1 MTPLVEWA
9 LANALLAI
17 PLAIAAWTSSWLRR
31 PAISHA
37 LWVLVLLRLFAP
49 PLWQVSLPTWNAPT
63 SSASA
68 IAVSESGEFPVEPIV
83 RLAAFDEASR
93 PLDAV
98 AVPARPASNVPVAA
112 TSPDRLKVFGGIWM
126 AGALSCLT
134 LAMVRAV
141 RFQRM
146 LSDAVPAP
154 AAWQRV
160 SDRLAS
166 RIGLSRRP
174 RVVLTH
180 GAIAPLLW
188 AGFGRPL
195 LLLPA
200 KLTQNLDGVRRA
212 ALLAHELAH
221 LRRGDHWIR
230 WIELTATAVYWWH
243 PLLWWM
249 RRGLRESEEQCCDA
263 WVVWTLP
270 AARKAYADVL
280 VDTVEFLSSSRS
292 ALPALASGL
301 GEVRHLRRR
310 VVMIMQ
316 STAPRRLSR
325 LGLMAGLAIALG
337 LLSIAPSRGQDDEQ
351 RQPPRPR
358 LDDPDAPRPAAR
370 RNEDAERLRAEI
382 RELRE
387 RLAQAERRLA
397 EREGRGGPTRDENPL
412 GGDVR
417 GGGRGRNPNSG
428 DGRGVPGTAGGSG
441 FGRGAPDTRPA
452 RPDRG
457 DRPGRDER
465 RPVADAT
472 VPAPPSDAPR
482 AAGRGPSSD
491 RPTDGNQG
499 ERRIRELERELA
511 ALRREIAEMRRE
523 MRGPQPRSNIP
534 PRPPIAPAGPSAP
547 APPQPPVPD
556 SSAPT
561 APTR

>member
-1 MTPLVEWA
+1 MTSLVDWA

-17 PLAIAAWTSSWLRR
+17 PLAVAAWTSSWLRR

-49 PLWQVSLPTWNAPT
+49 PLWQIPLPAWDTPT
-63 SSASA
+63 PSASA
-68 IAVSESGEFPVEPIV
+68 VAVHESGEFPVEPIV
-83 RLAAFDEASR
+83 RLAAFDGAAK
-93 PLDAV
+93 PLDA
-98 AVPARPASNVPVAA
+98 APVPVRPVSNVPAA
-112 TSPDRLKVFGGIWM
+112 AASPDWRRVFGGIWM

-134 LAMVRAV
+134 LAMVRAF

-146 LSDAVPAP
+146 LSHAATAP

-166 RIGLSRRP
+166 RIGLSRSP
-174 RVVLTH
+174 RVVMTH

-200 KLTQNLDGVRRA
+200 QLTQKLDGVRRA

-249 RRGLRESEEQCCDA
+249 RRGLRESEELCCDA

-280 VDTVEFLSSSRS
+280 VDTVEYLSTSRS

-337 LLSIAPSRGQDDEQ
+337 LLSIAPSRGQDNEP
-351 RQPPRPR
+351 RPAPRPR
-358 LDDPDAPRPAAR
+358 VDDPDAPRPAAR
-370 RNEDAERLRAEI
+370 RNEETERLRLEI

-397 EREGRGGPTRDENPL
+397 EREGRSGPTRDNNPL
-412 GGDVR
+412 GGEAR
-417 GGGRGRNPNSG
+417 GGGRSG
-428 DGRGVPGTAGGSG
+428 DGRGVVPGTASGGG
-441 FGRGAPDTRPA
+441 FGRGASDTRPA

-457 DRPGRDER
+457 DRPGRDDR
-465 RPVADAT
+465 RPADGS

-482 AAGRGPSSD
+482 AGGRGMPSD
-491 RPTDGNQG
+491 RPPDGSQG
-499 ERRIRELERELA
+499 ERRIRDLERELA

-523 MRGPQPRSNIP
+523 MRGPQPRTNLP
-534 PRPPIAPAGPSAP
+534 PRPPVAPAGPAAP
-547 APPQPPVPD
+547 TPPQPPEPPAGD
-556 SSAPT
+556 ATSP
-561 APTR
+561 PQ

>member
-1 MTPLVEWA
+1 MTSLVDWA

-17 PLAIAAWTSSWLRR
+17 PLAVAAWTSSWLRR

-49 PLWQVSLPTWNAPT
+49 PLWQIPLPTWDKPT
-63 SSASA
+63 SSAS
-68 IAVSESGEFPVEPIV
+68 VVGSHESSEFPVEPII
-83 RLAAFDEASR
+83 RLAAFDEAAR

-98 AVPARPASNVPVAA
+98 TVPVRTATNAPAA
-112 TSPDRLKVFGGIWM
+112 AASPDWRRVFGGIWM

-134 LAMVRAV
+134 LAMVRAF

-146 LSDAVPAP
+146 LSHAAPAP

-160 SDRLAS
+160 SDRLAWRMGIS
-166 RIGLSRRP
+166 RSP
-174 RVVLTH
+174 RVVMTH

-200 KLTQNLDGVRRA
+200 QLTQNLDGVRRA

-230 WIELTATAVYWWH
+230 WIELTATAAYWWH
-243 PLLWWM
+243 PLLWWI

-280 VDTVEFLSSSRS
+280 VDTVEFLSTSRS

-370 RNEDAERLRAEI
+370 RNEDTERLRAEI

-397 EREGRGGPTRDENPL
+397 EREGRGGPTRDDNP
-412 GGDVR
+412 GDIR
-417 GGGRGRNPNSG
+417 GGGRGRNPSAG
-428 DGRGVPGTAGGSG
+428 DGRGVPGTASGGG
-441 FGRGAPDTRPA
+441 FGRGGPDARPP

-465 RPVADAT
+465 RPAADAP
-472 VPAPPSDAPR
+472 VPAPSSDAPR
-482 AAGRGPSSD
+482 AAGRGMPSD
-491 RPTDGNQG
+491 RPSDGSQG

-523 MRGPQPRSNIP
+523 MRGPQPRTTLP
-534 PRPPIAPAGPSAP
+534 PRPPVVPAGPAAP
-547 APPQPPVPD
+547 TPPQPPEPPAGD
-556 SSAPT
+556 ATSP
-561 APTR
+561 PQ